1 LAIFRYRPAMFAS
14 GVRTAERVGE
24 DHPWSAR
31 ADVVVVGAG
40 LAGLT
45 TAAHLA
51 DGGASVVVL
60 EKAAATGGTARKAVG
75 GMWVP
80 DNRFMQEAGVAD
92 DHAGAVGY
100 IARLS
105 RPALY
110 DADDPTLGLPAWEHE
125 QLTAF
130 VDHADAAFRAL
141 EDLGV
146 GLEMDPR
153 FPDYHG
159 HLPEVSSPLGRQLFP
174 HRPDGTRGDGASM
187 LAELEAAVTRRG
199 VPILL
204 EHRVVGLLAD
214 DDGAIVGVRVATP
227 DGELDVGAARAV
239 VFGSGGFAHNPQ
251 MRAAYLG
258 GHVLGGCAALT
269 NEGDFQLMARGLGIP
284 LMQMDAAWMA
294 PMVLERALAR
304 DPDMMGIFAVPGDS
318 LIIVNRDGRRVVNEK
333 APYHDRTRLMH
344 AWDPHG
350 AAYPNFLLFAVWDQ
364 RTAERFPGSFLGNFI
379 PPADSPL
386 RSTVDTADTLQQ
398 LAAAVDARLARLG
411 RGARGMRLSADFA
424 AGLEATIRRFN
435 GFARTGVDEDFRR
448 GETPIEV
455 AFHGPVAD
463 DNDGPNGTLFPL
475 AETGPYHATI
485 LAPGALD
492 TKGGPRTD
500 PAGRVLGPDDRP
512 VAGLY
517 ALGNAAAQPTGHA
530 YPSGGMTFGPIVTS
544 AWLTAQA
551 LVAGAV
557 R

>member
-1 LAIFRYRPAMFAS
+1 MFNTGVSSAVPVRPGHDWDM
-14 GVRTAERVGE
+14 E
-24 DHPWSAR
+24 
-31 ADVVVVGAG
+31 ADVVIVGAA

-45 TAAHLA
+45 SAAFLSNA
-51 DGGASVVVL
+51 GVSAIVL
-60 EKAAATGGTARKAVG
+60 EKAPEVGGTARKAVG

-80 DNRFMQEAGVAD
+80 NNRFMQEAGIQD
-92 DHAGAVGY
+92 GPAGAVGY

-110 DADDPTLGLPAWEHE
+110 DAAHPTLGLPAWEHE
-125 QLTAF
+125 LLTAF
-130 VDHADAAFRAL
+130 VENADAAFRAL
-141 EDLGV
+141 EDLGI
-146 GLEMDPR
+146 GLEMDPT

-159 HLPEVSSPLGRQLFP
+159 HLPEVSAPLGRQLFP
-174 HRPDGTRGDGASM
+174 HRPDGSRGDGASF
-187 LAELEAAVTRRG
+187 LAELGEVVARRG
-199 VPILL
+199 IPVHLG
-204 EHRVVGLLAD
+204 HRVVGLLLDAD
-214 DDGAIVGVRVATP
+214 GRVAGVRVAAAEG
-227 DGELDVGAARAV
+227 DLDIAAAGGV
-239 VFGSGGFAHNPQ
+239 AFCSGGFTHNPE

-304 DPDMMGIFAVPGDS
+304 DPEMMGIFAVAGDS

-344 AWDPHG
+344 TWDPHG

-364 RTAERFPGSFLGNFI
+364 RTADRFPGSFLGNFI

-386 RSTVDTADTLQQ
+386 QSTVVTGQTLAELADAL
-398 LAAAVDARLARLG
+398 DERLERLG
-411 RGARGMRLSADFA
+411 DGARGMRLSPEFA
-424 AGLEATIRRFN
+424 AGLAETVARFN
-435 GFARTGVDEDFRR
+435 AFARNGRDEDFRR
-448 GETPIEV
+448 GETPISI
-455 AFHGPVAD
+455 AFHGPPAD
-463 DNDGPNGTLFPL
+463 DNDLPNPTMYPL
-475 AETGPYHATI
+475 ADEGPYHATI

-500 PAGRVLGPDDRP
+500 AAGRVLGPDDRP
-512 VAGLY
+512 VPGLF
-517 ALGNAAAQPTGHA
+517 ALGNAAAQPTGHS

-551 LVAGAV
+551 LVGDLESAHAAT
-557 R
+557 